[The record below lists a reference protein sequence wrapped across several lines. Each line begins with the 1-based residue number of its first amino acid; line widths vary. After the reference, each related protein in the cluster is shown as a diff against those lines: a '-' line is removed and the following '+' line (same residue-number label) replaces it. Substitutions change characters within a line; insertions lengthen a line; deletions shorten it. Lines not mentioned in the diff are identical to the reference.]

1 MNLNGMSEF
10 NHESFSKYII
20 EEVLKMEKIA
30 VIYATKTKHSKKLA
44 EAIGSALNV
53 KAENITENPTLQDI
67 DLLFIVSGIYGG
79 ASLPELLEY
88 MIDMEAPALKRAVLV
103 TSCASGKQRQDAV
116 RKILEEKKIAVLDE
130 FVCKGAILFV
140 SFNHPNSKDVEE
152 ATAFALKIVNA
163 KA

>member
-1 MNLNGMSEF
+1 
-10 NHESFSKYII
+10 
-20 EEVLKMEKIA
+20 MEKIA

-44 EAIGSALNV
+44 EAISSALKV
-53 KAENITENPTLQDI
+53 EAKNIAENPTLQDI

-79 ASLPELLEY
+79 ASLPELLDY
-88 MIDMEAPALKRAVLV
+88 MSKMEAPTLKHAVLV

-116 RKILEEKKIAVLDE
+116 RRILEEKRIEVLDE

-140 SFNHPNSKDVEE
+140 SINHPNTKDLEK
-152 ATAFALKIVNA
+152 ATDFALKIVNA